1 MVNNASSGTVRSFPL
16 TTWLS
21 GGSLLIVFAA
31 LTLMAIASGIIVNRY
46 AHRQALARSEL
57 AVSTVRDYFR
67 RLGEGELGVARTFA
81 DNATLNR
88 QLAEPLNALTFDIY
102 LRGYCESVRVTACA
116 IVTSTNTGAVQPGGI
131 ATLVASS
138 EGAQPW
144 SDVLRANR
152 EQGER
157 FALAPRAGGPALL
170 GAAAHLTG
178 KPEYTVLMVQ
188 ALDGPVLAEAGRQ
201 AGATARAQN
210 LSSYQA
216 PEGDPMTPL
225 HAAALTA
232 RGQVAAHIS
241 ALDSYGAST
250 ILFNSAGEPVALIDA
265 LLPGS
270 DFDRTAATYRHVV
283 LLVALLVA
291 ALAGLAGLL
300 AARWLAAPVVRLA
313 DMARRIGQG
322 DFSPA
327 VPTAIP
333 RELNSLAH
341 AMDEMRQNLIE
352 LTDRL
357 RRREAE
363 AQAVLNGVVEGVYV
377 TDDQRIIRYANTQ
390 FARMLHREA
399 PAVIGQFCGDVL
411 HPRLAAA
418 ERPCERNCP
427 ILQARTQGAARCV
440 ETLRLADDTSLSTVV
455 VSAAPSDG
463 RQVQLLRDETDL
475 EAARRAR
482 DGVLGNISHEFR
494 TPLAAQLAA
503 VELLRAGLDK
513 LAPTEQSQLLA
524 NVERGVLRLMRL
536 IDNLLESV
544 RIESGQLAIRSQL
557 IDVGVPVQEAVELLG
572 PLLEQQQLRVSIELA
587 ALAGHRLPGD
597 EQRLQQVFVNLLAN
611 AIKHA
616 PAGSTIHIGAAAV
629 GATGEIWVE
638 DEGPGIPAGD
648 PKALFERFRRGE
660 HNEPDSPGLGLGL
673 WIVRSIIERH
683 AGTANVLRTA
693 QGRTRFV
700 VTLPL
705 ASAPHGREH

>member
-1 MVNNASSGTVRSFPL
+1 MANNASPGTARSFPL
-16 TTWLS
+16 ATWLS
-21 GGSLLIVFAA
+21 GGSLLIVFLA
-31 LTLMAIASGIIVNRY
+31 LTLMASASGIIVNRY
-46 AHRQALARSEL
+46 ARSQALARSEL

-67 RLGEGELGVARTFA
+67 RLGEADLGAARGFA

-88 QLAEPLNALTFDIY
+88 QLAEPLNALTFNLY
-102 LRGYCESVRVTACA
+102 LRGQCEALRVSACA
-116 IVTSTNTGAVQPGGI
+116 IVSSAKPPGGN
-131 ATLVASS
+131 ATLIASS
-138 EGAQPW
+138 DGAQPW
-144 SDVLRANR
+144 TEALRANR

-157 FALAPRAGGPALL
+157 FALAPRGGGPVLL
-170 GAAAHLTG
+170 GAAARLSG
-178 KPEYTVLMVQ
+178 NADYSVLMLQ
-188 ALDGPVLAEAGRQ
+188 ALDGAVLAEAGRQ
-201 AGATARAQN
+201 AGANARAQN

-216 PEGDPMTPL
+216 PDGDPMTPL

-232 RGQVAAHIS
+232 RGRVAAHIS

-250 ILFNSAGEPVALIDA
+250 VMFNTAGEPVALIDA

-291 ALAGLAGLL
+291 ALAGLAGWL

-327 VPTAIP
+327 VPAAIP
-333 RELNSLAH
+333 RELDSLAH

-357 RRREAE
+357 RRREVE

-377 TDDQRIIRYANTQ
+377 TDEQRLIRYANTQ
-390 FARMLHREA
+390 FARMMRRE
-399 PAVIGQFCGDVL
+399 PQDLIGQFCGDVL
-411 HPRLAAA
+411 HPKLSAA

-440 ETLRLADDTSLSTVV
+440 ETLRLADDTTLSTVV

-463 RQVQLLRDETDL
+463 RQVQLLRDESAL

-482 DGVLGNISHEFR
+482 DSVLGNISHEFR

-503 VELLRAGLDK
+503 VELLRAGLNE
-513 LAPTEQSQLLA
+513 LQPAEQSQLLA

-572 PLLEQQQLRVSIELA
+572 PLLEQQQLTVSIDLA
-587 ALAGHRLPGD
+587 ALADQRLPGD

-616 PAGSTIHIGAAAV
+616 PAGSTLRIGAAASDSN
-629 GATGEIWVE
+629 AELWVE
-638 DEGPGIPAGD
+638 DEGPGIPEGD
-648 PKALFERFRRGE
+648 SRAIFERFRRGE
-660 HNEPDSPGLGLGL
+660 HSEPDSPGLGLGL
-673 WIVRSIIERH
+673 WIVRSIVERH
-683 AGTANVLRTA
+683 AGTVSALRTA
-693 QGRTRFV
+693 EGRTRFTI
-700 VTLPL
+700 TLPL
-705 ASAPHGREH
+705 VASARGAVN

>member
-1 MVNNASSGTVRSFPL
+1 MPNNASSGTARSFPL
-16 TTWLS
+16 ATWLS
-21 GGSLLIVFAA
+21 GGSLLIVFLA

-46 AHRQALARSEL
+46 ARSQALARSEL

-67 RLGEGELGVARTFA
+67 RLGEADLGAARGFA
-81 DNATLNR
+81 ENATLNR
-88 QLAEPLNALTFDIY
+88 QLAEPLNALTFNIY
-102 LRGYCESVRVTACA
+102 LRGQCEALRLTACA
-116 IVTSTNTGAVQPGGI
+116 IISGAANAGNT

-138 EGAQPW
+138 DSTQPW
-144 SDVLRANR
+144 PEALRAHR

-157 FALAPRAGGPALL
+157 FALAPHGGGPVLL
-170 GAAAHLTG
+170 GATARLSGTAD
-178 KPEYTVLMVQ
+178 YSVLMLQ
-188 ALDGPVLAEAGRQ
+188 ALDGAALAEAGRQ
-201 AGATARAQN
+201 AGASARAQN

-216 PEGDPMTPL
+216 PDGDPLTPL

-232 RGQVAAHIS
+232 RGRVAAHIP

-250 ILFNSAGEPVALIDA
+250 VMFNGAGEPVALIDA

-291 ALAGLAGLL
+291 ALAGLAGWL

-333 RELNSLAH
+333 RELDSLAH

-363 AQAVLNGVVEGVYV
+363 AQAVLNGVVEGVFV
-377 TDDQRIIRYANTQ
+377 TDEQRLIRYANTQ
-390 FARMLHREA
+390 FARMMRRE
-399 PAVIGQFCGDVL
+399 PQELLGQFCGDVL
-411 HPRLAAA
+411 HPRLSAA

-440 ETLRLADDTSLSTVV
+440 ETLRLTDDTTLSTVV

-463 RQVQLLRDETDL
+463 RQVQLLRDESAL

-482 DGVLGNISHEFR
+482 DSVLGNISHEFR

-503 VELLRAGLDK
+503 VELLRAGLNE
-513 LAPTEQSQLLA
+513 LQPAEQSQLLA

-557 IDVGVPVQEAVELLG
+557 IDVGVPVHEAVELLG
-572 PLLEQQQLRVSIELA
+572 PLLEQQQLSVAIDLA
-587 ALAGHRLPGD
+587 ALAGQQLRGD

-616 PAGSTIHIGAAAV
+616 PAGSSIRIGAAA
-629 GATGEIWVE
+629 GASTADLWVE

-648 PKALFERFRRGE
+648 AQAIFERFRRGE
-660 HNEPDSPGLGLGL
+660 HSEPDSPGLGLGL
-673 WIVRSIIERH
+673 WIVRSIVERH
-683 AGTANVLRTA
+683 AGTVGALRTA
-693 QGRTRFV
+693 EGRTRFTI
-700 VTLPL
+700 TLPL
-705 ASAPHGREH
+705 AK

>member
-1 MVNNASSGTVRSFPL
+1 MANNQTSGTARSFPL
-16 TTWLS
+16 ATWLS

-31 LTLMAIASGIIVNRY
+31 LTIMALASGIIVSRY
-46 AHRQALARSEL
+46 AQRQALARSEL

-67 RLGEGELGVARTFA
+67 RLGEGDLGVARNFA

-88 QLAEPLNALTFDIY
+88 QLAEPLNPLTFNIY

-116 IVTSTNTGAVQPGGI
+116 IVSSAGQPGD
-131 ATLVASS
+131 ADMLVAASD
-138 EGAQPW
+138 ATQPW
-144 SDVLRANR
+144 SEVIRAHH

-170 GAAAHLTG
+170 GAAARLG
-178 KPEYTVLMVQ
+178 ARPEFAVLLVQ

-210 LSSYQA
+210 ISSYQA
-216 PEGDPMTPL
+216 PDGDPMTPL

-232 RGQVAAHIS
+232 RGRVAAHVA
-241 ALDSYGAST
+241 ALDSYAAST
-250 ILFNSAGEPVALIDA
+250 VMFNSTGEPVALVDA

-270 DFDRTAATYRHVV
+270 EFDRTAANYRHVV
-283 LLVALLVA
+283 MLVALLVA

-300 AARWLAAPVVRLA
+300 AARWLASPVVRLA

-327 VPTAIP
+327 VPAAMP

-377 TDDQRIIRYANTQ
+377 TDEQRVIRYANTQ
-390 FARMLHREA
+390 FTRMLRRDA
-399 PAVIGQFCGDVL
+399 QSVIGQFCGDVL
-411 HPRLAAA
+411 HPRLAGAD
-418 ERPCERNCP
+418 RPCERNCP
-427 ILQARTQGAARCV
+427 ILQARSQGAARCV
-440 ETLRLADDTSLSTVV
+440 EALRLADDTTLSTVV

-482 DGVLGNISHEFR
+482 DSVLGNISHEFR

-503 VELLRAGLDK
+503 VELLRAGLNE
-513 LAPTEQSQLLA
+513 LQPAEQSQLLA

-544 RIESGQLAIRSQL
+544 RIEAGQLAVRSQL
-557 IDVGVPVQEAVELLG
+557 IDLGIPVHEAVELLG
-572 PLLEQQQLRVSIELA
+572 PLLEQQQLKVSIDLA
-587 ALAGHRLPGD
+587 ALAERRIPGD

-616 PAGSTIHIGAAAV
+616 PAGSTIRIGAELS
-629 GATGEIWVE
+629 GASALVWVE

-648 PKALFERFRRGE
+648 SKALFERFRRGE
-660 HNEPDSPGLGLGL
+660 HSEPDSPGLGLGL
-673 WIVRSIIERH
+673 WIVRSIVERH
-683 AGTANVLRTA
+683 AGSVSAQRTA
-693 QGRTRFV
+693 QARTRFV
-700 VTLPL
+700 ITLPL
-705 ASAPHGREH
+705 AAAERGGGT